1 MSENKKPLP
10 NVKRDKGPK
19 EPRVSIN
26 LKAVDDLMKNDIA
39 SAATISKLQGANL
52 GDLSPQFDTDG
63 IYGGMEDAADSL
75 SANQATCN
83 FLKIF
88 PELKTALLTLVSLT
102 LSPRQSVTSE
112 INYVQSKKVLPTNSS
127 IVLMRKAVEYLEDT
141 YGIRDSMY
149 GVLTECALGKGAVCK
164 VVIPENS
171 LDHIINGAVAYSKE
185 NMSPVFKADGGV
197 KPLSFLG
204 PVTKSNLSAFES
216 MMPSLHHE
224 IPISAT
230 ERAMCIE
237 VVDNYNFL
245 KVPAVAEKVQA
256 DVRAKKLRAH
266 HIYGEQTTDADEET
280 MVAIRP
286 YVDNEREA
294 VGPPL
299 VLEVDVTSLLLVSSP
314 TDATKRLGAF
324 IMLNEKGVPVDRIEP
339 KKDLKKEETLMERIN
354 AGVLGDGKQESDWT
368 SGNKDNV
375 KNKNHALSLYEETGM
390 RLLMSKLTNGLYG
403 GGVTIEDNTQFFQ
416 VLLGRTL
423 ASKQTKLVFV
433 PGELLS
439 YFYMDLS
446 AGGVGKNM
454 LEDYNDLNSLRAAL
468 LYTEIDS
475 AITSNI
481 QHTEVTLGIDEDDPD
496 PRATKDVAVAE
507 ILKAKQRIYPNDLST
522 HGDLVRWL
530 QRAAISVKYSEIP
543 GLPTTNVAYE
553 YKTSGKD
560 VADFAEVN
568 NKLRNQIIT
577 GLLGDPSLMD
587 DEGHVQFASVE
598 EDKRML
604 TAKKVRMIQIPVQKQ
619 WTEHIQRLLLNDGKF
634 REELK
639 IDIKNELPDIR
650 KVTNSLYKKKGKRS
664 RFGSEQLEIDHY
676 FDIFVKNL
684 MIELP
689 NPVTTD
695 FSSMMEKLDNYIA
708 GLETVLP
715 FWISGNLY
723 NTELDGAD
731 LDALVDTVTAN
742 WTAIFVREWMA
753 DNGFMTELGR
763 MVTTN
768 NVEGR
773 INLGKEVAAHKKGMY
788 SNIRTFVNEAIRDTK
803 AANKLRKLGGEEPV
817 EDDVPPPPPSDD
829 DSGREEEDLPENGD
843 DGSEVEFDEDD
854 PVTSKKKEK
863 DDESDESDL
872 EVEETTKTTKSTT
885 KANNDDH
892 DDLDDGGLEPI
903 LK

>member
-1 MSENKKPLP
+1 MSEKKKPQP
-10 NVKRDKGPK
+10 RVKRNKGPK

-26 LKAVDDLMKNDIA
+26 LKAVDNLMKNDIA
-39 SAATISKLQGANL
+39 SAVTISKLQGANL
-52 GDLSPQFDTDG
+52 NDLNTEFDSDN
-63 IYGGMEDAADSL
+63 IYGTMAETADSF
-75 SANQATCN
+75 SANGATCN

-112 INYVQSKKVLPTNSS
+112 VNYVQSKKVLPTNSS
-127 IVLMRKAVEYLEDT
+127 TVLMRKAVEYLEDT

-149 GVLTECALGKGAVCK
+149 GVLTACALGKGAVCK

-171 LDHIINGAVAYSKE
+171 LDHIINGALAYSKE
-185 NMSPVFKADGGV
+185 NMSPVFTSKGGV
-197 KPLSFLG
+197 KSLNFLG
-204 PVTKSNLSAFES
+204 PVSTEERSTFES
-216 MMPSLHHE
+216 MMPQLYHE
-224 IPISAT
+224 VPRSKT
-230 ERAMCIE
+230 EEAMCIE

-256 DVRAKKLRAH
+256 DQRANKLRSH
-266 HIYGEQTTDADEET
+266 HIYGETNTDIDEEPL
-280 MVAIRP
+280 VVVRP
-286 YVDNEREA
+286 YVDNLREA

-314 TDATKRLGAF
+314 TDVSRRLGAF
-324 IMLNEKGVPVDRIEP
+324 VMLNEKGVPVNRITQ
-339 KKDLKKEETLMERIN
+339 KKEKKKEESLMDRIN
-354 AGVLGDGKQESDWT
+354 AGVLGDGKQQSDWT
-368 SGNKDNV
+368 DGNKDNT
-375 KNKNHALSLYEETGM
+375 KNKSSALTLYEETGM

-416 VLLGRTL
+416 VLLGRSL

-446 AGGVGKNM
+446 PTGVGKNM

-553 YKTSGKD
+553 YKKSGKE
-560 VADFAEVN
+560 VTDFAEVN

-577 GLLGDPSLMD
+577 GILGDPSLMD
-587 DEGHVQFASVE
+587 SEGNVQFASVE

-604 TAKKVRMIQIPVQKQ
+604 TAKKVRIIQVLVQKQ

-634 REELK
+634 RLELMA
-639 IDIKNELPDIR
+639 DIKNELPDIR
-650 KVTNSLYKKKGKRS
+650 KVTNTIHKKRKAKTS
-664 RFGSEQLEIDHY
+664 RFASEQVEIEHY

-695 FSSMMEKLDNYIA
+695 FSKMMEKLEAYIS

-715 FWISGNLY
+715 HYISGDLY
-723 NTELDGAD
+723 SSELDGAD
-731 LDALVDTVTAN
+731 LDAMVDTLTAN
-742 WTAIFVREWMA
+742 WTAIFVREWLA
-753 DNGFMTELGR
+753 DNGFMTELSR

-773 INLGKEVAAHKKGMY
+773 INLGKEVASHKKGMY
-788 SNIRTFVNEAIRDTK
+788 SNIRTFVNDSIRDTK
-803 AANKLRKLGGEEPV
+803 AAGKIRKLKDEV
-817 EDDVPPPPPSDD
+817 EDEVPPPPSPGGDE
-829 DSGREEEDLPENGD
+829 GNEEEDLVKDTGD
-843 DGSEVEFDEDD
+843 EGEVEFDEDD
-854 PVTSKKKEK
+854 PVAGPKKKPKDEK
-863 DDESDESDL
+863 DEGDEADPVKTEKPVSDKDDKDDDLGDES
-872 EVEETTKTTKSTT
+872 
-885 KANNDDH
+885 
-892 DDLDDGGLEPI
+892 LEPI